1 MKHSRRGAVGA
12 TAAGLAIAL
21 SACGGGAQPGDT
33 EDGNGDSG
41 GGDGEANAWILT
53 GGGWP
58 AIEASFDRWN
68 ENFPDQQISVDEFEN
83 DAYKERIR
91 TSVGADQAPTLIM
104 SWGGGTLDDYADNE
118 QVLDI
123 TDETEELRDRVMPS
137 VADNGEIDGTTY
149 AVPMN

>member
-1 MKHSRRGAVGA
+1 
-12 TAAGLAIAL
+12 
-21 SACGGGAQPGDT
+21 
-33 EDGNGDSG
+33 
-41 GGDGEANAWILT
+41 
-53 GGGWP
+53 
-58 AIEASFDRWN
+58 FDRWN

-104 SWGGGTLDDYADNE
+104 SWGGGTLADYADNE

-149 AVPMN
+149 AVPMNDVQPVILYYNTELFDEHGLEVP